1 VRQMQK
7 AEVDGIVS
15 GRWRF
20 SRRGFLVAKG
30 RSRSRCDSLRFGNQ
44 RMVPR
49 KIISEGGIDKYK
61 KIRPSR
67 SVSRQLMPNG
77 LFHPRE

>member
-1 VRQMQK
+1 MRQRQK

-30 RSRSRCDSLRFGNQ
+30 G
-44 RMVPR
+44 V
-49 KIISEGGIDKYK
+49 
-61 KIRPSR
+61 
-67 SVSRQLMPNG
+67 G
-77 LFHPRE
+77 LDAIH